1 MTMRLKSYILTLWLY
16 PFFRLSRGRKEQ
28 CKYAKSYEGKSSM
41 RNVPGS
47 NCIGRQCHRL
57 KTYEV
62 GEFVYWDKGPGI
74 AVFYRQGNNEISA
87 GIIRM
92 GYIESG
98 IELFETPN
106 DIEVKF
112 ELIVE

>member
-1 MTMRLKSYILTLWLY
+1 MEIKNSIAAICLQKGCHKQHL
-16 PFFRLSRGRKEQ
+16 
-28 CKYAKSYEGKSSM
+28 
-41 RNVPGS
+41 
-47 NCIGRQCHRL
+47 GRQCHRL